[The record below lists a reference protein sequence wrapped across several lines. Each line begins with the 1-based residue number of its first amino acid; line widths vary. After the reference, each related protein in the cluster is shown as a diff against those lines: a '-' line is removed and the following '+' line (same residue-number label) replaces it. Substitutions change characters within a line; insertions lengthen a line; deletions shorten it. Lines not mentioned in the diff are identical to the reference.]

1 MTSRPKKN
9 YATAGA
15 ERELARFEEA
25 VDEFDCR
32 WDEAQFDETLRN
44 LTSVELSPRDEKD
57 GPPVVSVRCD
67 ECYLKT
73 ELVLQSNH
81 HIELLPASAP
91 SCRHL
96 PVGSCPN
103 LKAAFARARDSRRSE

>member
-1 MTSRPKKN
+1 MTSRLKKN

-57 GPPVVSVRCD
+57 GPPVVRYDVTNVTSRPNSFYKAITTLSFCRPQ
-67 ECYLKT
+67 
-73 ELVLQSNH
+73 LQAAVTFP
-81 HIELLPASAP
+81 I
-91 SCRHL
+91 
-96 PVGSCPN
+96 GSCPN